1 MKESLIRQL
10 LPRSPDEG
18 PPLPRIL
25 NLRWPKFLRQWREKG
40 EKELERIASEIT
52 KGIHTPFK

>member
-10 LPRSPDEG
+10 LLRSPDEG

>member
-1 MKESLIRQL
+1 MAKPLDKL
-10 LPRSPDEG
+10 LPQTPDEG

-52 KGIHTPFK
+52 KGIHTPFR